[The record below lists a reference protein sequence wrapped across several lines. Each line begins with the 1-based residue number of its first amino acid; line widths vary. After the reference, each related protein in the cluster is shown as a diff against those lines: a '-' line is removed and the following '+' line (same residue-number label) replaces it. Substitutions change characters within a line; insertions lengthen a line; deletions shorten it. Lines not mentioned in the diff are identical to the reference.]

1 MKAALLT
8 LALLGGQP
16 VIPVSD
22 RVPHLNV
29 EALCKATAADDKANG
44 IALGQ
49 SVENCMRD
57 ETTAQQQLAAVWSS
71 NAGPVRDR
79 CEAEAMIGDDSQ
91 SYVDLLT
98 CMQAAGLALTAS
110 PAVALRGAS
119 KKRNAK

>member
-1 MKAALLT
+1 MKAALIS
-8 LALLGGQP
+8 LALLGGQSALP
-16 VIPVSD
+16 VAD

-44 IALGQ
+44 VVLGQ
-49 SVENCMRD
+49 SVESCMRD
-57 ETTAQQQLAAVWSS
+57 ETAAQQQLATIWSS

-91 SYVDLLT
+91 SYVDLLS
-98 CMQAAGLALTAS
+98 CMQAAGLTNTQS

-119 KKRNAK
+119 KHRNAK